1 MGQMVIEGEVHN
13 WSSVVLVFR
22 AFETHRSDKHWP
34 KRVGTRA
41 ILTPELGR
49 VNLRGRENGHRRRRR
64 ERATQEPNY
73 EEIAPTPTLAAS
85 DEKRGYETQHKKLVD
100 KPGEAKLQRDQK
112 VKGGGETETPA
123 SYGAAGIG
131 IHE

>member
-13 WSSVVLVFR
+13 WSSVEESIFAEGRTAIVVGDEKGSARRNVF
-22 AFETHRSDKHWP
+22 
-34 KRVGTRA
+34 
-41 ILTPELGR
+41 
-49 VNLRGRENGHRRRRR
+49 
-64 ERATQEPNY
+64 RATQEPNY